1 MDINSPLT
9 YRIAFASLR
18 SLTPALAEEILAR
31 LGSEKQFFELT
42 SDQLAAS
49 LGFRNRLLDKA
60 VRDKALDEAVNEATF
75 ISRNNIRA
83 LYFTDPDYP
92 RRLLECDDAPLMLY
106 TLGDCDLNN
115 ARFVSIVG
123 TRHSTAYGSA
133 FVEDLVNGLAD
144 KCADPIII
152 ISGLAYGIDVAAH
165 RAALAAGLPTIG
177 VLAHGLN
184 TIYPASHRDIAA
196 RMIRSGGMLLT
207 DYRSCDAIHKGN
219 FLARNRIVAGLC
231 DCLVVAE
238 SDSHGGAL
246 VTARLASAYSRDV
259 FALPGRITDR
269 YSRGCNGLISSCVAS
284 LVTSADDII
293 ASMRWPL
300 KASEGDQPALF
311 EHMPPQQLSDEEQ
324 AIIDTITRRGD
335 ATMSE
340 LTASVNIPTP
350 RLMGMLIDM
359 EFRSLITALPGGRYQ
374 LR

>member
-1 MDINSPLT
+1 MDINSTLT

-18 SLTPALAEEILAR
+18 SLTPTLAEAILAR
-31 LGSEKQFFELT
+31 LGSEQKFFELT
-42 SDQLAAS
+42 SDQLAAC
-49 LGFRNRLLDKA
+49 LGFRNRLLDSA
-60 VRDKALDEAVNEATF
+60 VREKALADAANEESF
-75 ISRNNIRA
+75 IARNNIRP
-83 LYFTDPDYP
+83 LYFTDPAYP

-106 TLGDCDLNN
+106 TLGDCDLNTP
-115 ARFVSIVG
+115 RFISIVG
-123 TRHSTAYGSA
+123 TRHSTAYGTA

-144 KCADPIII
+144 RCADPIVIV
-152 ISGLAYGIDVAAH
+152 SGLAYGIDVAAH
-165 RAALAAGLPTIG
+165 RAALAAGIPTIG

-196 RMIRSGGMLLT
+196 RMVRSGGMLLT
-207 DYRSCDAIHKGN
+207 DYRSCDNIHKGN

-231 DCLVVAE
+231 ECLVVVE
-238 SDSHGGAL
+238 SDTHGGAL

-259 FALPGRITDR
+259 FALPGRTTDR

-293 ASMRWPL
+293 SSMRWPV

-311 EHMPPQQLSDEEQ
+311 DTLPQLTDEEQ

-340 LTASVNIPTP
+340 LLASVNISTP

-359 EFRSLITALPGGRYQ
+359 EFRSLISALPGGRYQ

>member
-9 YRIAFASLR
+9 YRIALASLR
-18 SLTPALAEEILAR
+18 SLTPTLAEAILAR
-31 LGSEKQFFELT
+31 LGSEERFFELT
-42 SDQLAAS
+42 SDQLSAC
-49 LGFRNRLLDKA
+49 LGFRNKLLDKA
-60 VRDKALDEAVNEATF
+60 VRDKALAEAVNEASF
-75 ISRNNIRA
+75 IAHNNIRPIF
-83 LYFTDPDYP
+83 FTEPEYP
-92 RRLLECDDAPLMLY
+92 KRLLECDDAPLMLY
-106 TLGDCDLNN
+106 TFGDCDLNT

-123 TRHSTAYGSA
+123 TRHSTAYGTA
-133 FVEDLVNGLAD
+133 FVEDLVNRLAE
-144 KCADPIII
+144 KCADPVVIV
-152 ISGLAYGIDVAAH
+152 SGLAYGIDVAAH

-196 RMIRSGGMLLT
+196 KMVRSGGMLLT

-219 FLARNRIVAGLC
+219 FLARNRIVAGLS
-231 DCLVVAE
+231 DCLIVAE

-259 FALPGRITDR
+259 FALPGRTTDR
-269 YSRGCNGLISSCVAS
+269 YSRGCNGLISSCIAS
-284 LVTSADDII
+284 LVTSADDVI
-293 ASMRWPL
+293 ASMRWPV

-311 EHMPPQQLSDEEQ
+311 DSRPRLSDEEQ
-324 AIIDTITRRGD
+324 AIIDTITLRGD

-359 EFRSLITALPGGRYQ
+359 EFRDLITALPGGRYQ